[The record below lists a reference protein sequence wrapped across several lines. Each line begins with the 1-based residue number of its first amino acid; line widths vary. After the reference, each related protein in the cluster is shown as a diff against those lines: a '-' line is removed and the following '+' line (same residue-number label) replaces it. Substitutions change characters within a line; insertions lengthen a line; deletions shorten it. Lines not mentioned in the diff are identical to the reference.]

1 MANLEPSIGIDLSD
15 ADRVATVIARFLP
28 ASLVPIFDAR
38 FTRSDRLF
46 DEYVSRLARQ
56 VICDVKLDQALGTW
70 GTTEELV
77 ARARLDPSSAIV
89 PVDWMLRRLA
99 ERNLV
104 EVLDGPGG
112 RQFRAAHPIGVLDA
126 AEVREAQQQ
135 HDAAALAS
143 YALAETA
150 ARAYPAFLEGTST
163 GEDLLLA
170 PARLAMWNGYF
181 SNDHSLYAVNNRVGA
196 VALAAWLGP
205 GPHTILE
212 LGAGMGSGTVA
223 ALDALSRDARL
234 DDVEAYRVTDI
245 VPVFLRYAERRVRE
259 QPRPAPTVTF
269 EKLDMNRSFA
279 AQGVPEGAVSAVYA
293 VNTLHVAHD
302 LAVTLDEVRRALMP
316 GGQLIVS
323 ECVRPLPGKTLY
335 PEFVFNMLSTFR
347 APRLHPGYRP
357 NGGFLTPEQWRA
369 AFEEAGFVDVRM
381 LPDIERIRDVV
392 PNFAIA
398 AIVGTRAS

>member
-1 MANLEPSIGIDLSD
+1 MANLEPSIGIDPSD
-15 ADRVATVIARFLP
+15 ADRVATVLARLLP

-46 DEYVSRLARQ
+46 DEYVSWLARQ
-56 VICDVKLDQALGTW
+56 VVCDVKLDHALRTW

-77 ARARLDPSSAIV
+77 ARARLDPSCAIV
-89 PVDWMLRRLA
+89 PVDWILRRLA
-99 ERNLV
+99 ERNVV
-104 EVLDGPGG
+104 EVQEGPGP

-126 AEVREAQQQ
+126 TEVREAQQH
-135 HDAAALAS
+135 HDAAALPS

-150 ARAYPAFLEGTST
+150 ARAYPAFLEGTSS

-170 PARLAMWNGYF
+170 PARLAVWNGYF

-196 VALAAWLGP
+196 VALVAWLAP

-234 DDVEAYRVTDI
+234 DDVEAYRATDI
-245 VPVFLRYAERRVRE
+245 VPTFLRYAERRVRG
-259 QPRPAPTVTF
+259 QSRTAPTVTF
-269 EKLDMNRSFA
+269 EKLDMNQPFA
-279 AQGVPEGAVSAVYA
+279 AQGVREGTVSVVYA

-302 LAVTLDEVRRALMP
+302 LAVTLGEIRRTLMP

-323 ECVRPLPGKTLY
+323 ECVRPLPGRTLY
-335 PEFVFNMLSTFR
+335 PEFVFNMLATFR
-347 APRLHPGYRP
+347 APRLHPTYRP

-369 AFEEAGFVDVRM
+369 ALEEAGFVDVRV
-381 LPDIERIRDVV
+381 LPDIARIRDVV
-392 PNFAIA
+392 PNFALA
-398 AIVGTRAS
+398 AIGGTRAS